1 MNSLF
6 ALTIIFV
13 IYAIGDIVSTK
24 THAIV
29 SMLLIISVIFALA
42 FWNNW
47 LPGTIFTD
55 SNLKAFGDV
64 TVGLLLVHM
73 GTTIRIRD
81 FIEQYKTVIIV
92 LCSTLAICIGVY
104 FIGKIF
110 IERELALVAAP
121 VVGGAIVAFMIMS
134 EAMQNISANA
144 VLFGSLVLVT
154 QGIVGFP
161 IASLLCR
168 KEAVRL
174 KTAFRAGE
182 ISLPAAAT
190 ATEQTRRRLIPPV
203 PEKYNEAN
211 FIIAKLGLVAC
222 LASWLSG
229 LTNGKV
235 NFLLLCLVL
244 GVLFTELGLLDP
256 GSLTKANGFS
266 FVIAATIV
274 NVVTS
279 LATTT
284 PAMIL
289 SMIKPLLI
297 VYLIGLPCCAIV
309 SILVGKIFHE
319 SWYLCCAM
327 SITALFGFPGT
338 VIVPT
343 EVTKAVAETEDE
355 KKLIQGSIMPKM
367 IISGMVSVSVVSVV
381 VAGIMSAWA

>member
-92 LCSTLAICIGVY
+92 LCLTLAICIGVY
-104 FIGKIF
+104 FI
-110 IERELALVAAP
+110 
-121 VVGGAIVAFMIMS
+121 S
-134 EAMQNISANA
+134 
-144 VLFGSLVLVT
+144 
-154 QGIVGFP
+154 
-161 IASLLCR
+161 
-168 KEAVRL
+168 
-174 KTAFRAGE
+174 
-182 ISLPAAAT
+182 
-190 ATEQTRRRLIPPV
+190 
-203 PEKYNEAN
+203 
-211 FIIAKLGLVAC
+211 
-222 LASWLSG
+222 
-229 LTNGKV
+229 
-235 NFLLLCLVL
+235 
-244 GVLFTELGLLDP
+244 
-256 GSLTKANGFS
+256 
-266 FVIAATIV
+266 
-274 NVVTS
+274 
-279 LATTT
+279 
-284 PAMIL
+284 
-289 SMIKPLLI
+289 
-297 VYLIGLPCCAIV
+297 
-309 SILVGKIFHE
+309 KIFHE

-327 SITALFGFPGT
+327 NITALFGFPGT